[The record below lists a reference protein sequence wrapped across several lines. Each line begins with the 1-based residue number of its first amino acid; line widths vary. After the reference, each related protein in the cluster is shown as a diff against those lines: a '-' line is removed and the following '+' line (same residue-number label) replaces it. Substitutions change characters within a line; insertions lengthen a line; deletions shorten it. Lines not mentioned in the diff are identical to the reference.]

1 MRKADY
7 LTLARA
13 IRLDVEKYPAFGP
26 HFNQSELDYESA
38 KSCAM
43 QAINLARYLAQYLA
57 VDKVEFLNACGVR
70 P

>member
-13 IRLDVEKYPAFGP
+13 IRLDVEKNPVHVATFG
-26 HFNQSELDYESA
+26 QTDIEYQIAL
-38 KSCAM
+38 SCAL
-43 QAINLARYLAQYLA
+43 QAQNLARYLAQHLA